1 MAKRDVRWP
10 IWKIVLVMIGF
21 VVASV
26 GCFVAAHYVTPRAPA
41 PGSLPPVDPGAS
53 ARSGM
58 GNMLMLFGALSA
70 GMVLVCGGWLVI
82 RYYQSIP
89 AWKKRARLP
98 AHKRK

>member
-1 MAKRDVRWP
+1 MAKRNPRWP
-10 IWKIVLVMIGF
+10 IWKIVLVMVGF
-21 VVASV
+21 VVASA
-26 GCFVAAHYVTPRAPA
+26 GCFVGGRYLSVRAPA
-41 PGSLPPVDPGAS
+41 PGSSPPVDPDAY

-58 GNMLMLFGALSA
+58 GNMLMLFGALCA
-70 GMVLVCGGWLVI
+70 AMVAVCAGWLVV